1 MEFHEKLQ
9 ELRRQKGMTQEELAK
24 VLYVSRTAISKWE
37 SGRGYPGI
45 DSLKAI
51 AAFFSVTVDQL
62 LSTDQVLT
70 IAEEEKKKTE
80 RGFRVPL
87 NGLMDLCA
95 GLLYFLPFFAGR
107 GEEGIRAV
115 SLLSL
120 AEVSPYLRVLYWVVV
135 SALVGVGLL
144 SLGLYGR
151 DLRTWEKSRVWLS
164 MSLSIAA
171 GLLFIVSLQ
180 PYPAVFI
187 LVLGGIK
194 AFLTFKHP

>member
-70 IAEEEKKKTE
+70 IAEEEKEKTE
-80 RGFRVPL
+80 RGFRAPVAGVL
-87 NGLMDLCA
+87 DLCA

-120 AEVSPYLRVLYWVVV
+120 VEVSPYLRVLYWVVV

-151 DLRTWEKSRVWLS
+151 DLRTWEKCRVWLS
-164 MSLSIAA
+164 MSLSSAA
-171 GLLFIVSLQ
+171 GLLFILSLQ

-194 AFLTFKHP
+194 AFLTFKQP

>member
-24 VLYVSRTAISKWE
+24 VLYVSRTAVSKWE

-70 IAEEEKKKTE
+70 IAEEEKEKTE
-80 RGFRVPL
+80 RGFRAPVA
-87 NGLMDLCA
+87 GLLDLCA

-120 AEVSPYLRVLYWVVV
+120 VEVSPYLRVLYWVVV

-151 DLRTWEKSRVWLS
+151 DLRTWEKCRVWLS

-171 GLLFIVSLQ
+171 GLLFILSLQ

>member
-70 IAEEEKKKTE
+70 IAEEEKEKTE
-80 RGFRVPL
+80 RGFRAPVA
-87 NGLMDLCA
+87 GLLDLCA

-120 AEVSPYLRVLYWVVV
+120 VEVSPYLRVLYWVVV

-144 SLGLYGR
+144 SLELYGR
-151 DLRTWEKSRVWLS
+151 DLRTWEKCRVWLS

-171 GLLFIVSLQ
+171 GLLFILSLQ

>member
-9 ELRRQKGMTQEELAK
+9 ELRKQRGMTQEDLAK
-24 VLYVSRTAISKWE
+24 ELYVSRTAISKWE

-70 IAEEEKKKTE
+70 IAEEETKKTE
-80 RGFRVPL
+80 RGFRAPVA
-87 NGLMDLCA
+87 GLLDLCA

-120 AEVSPYLRVLYWVVV
+120 VEVSPYLRVLYWVVV

-151 DLRTWEKSRVWLS
+151 DLRTWEKCRVWLS

-171 GLLFIVSLQ
+171 GLLFILSLQ
-180 PYPAVFI
+180 PYPAVFV
-187 LVLGGIK
+187 LVLGGMK
-194 AFLTFKHP
+194 AFLTVKRP

>member
-9 ELRRQKGMTQEELAK
+9 ELRRQKGMTQEELAG
-24 VLYVSRTAISKWE
+24 VLYVSRTAVSKWE

-80 RGFRVPL
+80 RGFRAQVA
-87 NGLMDLCA
+87 GLPDLCA

-120 AEVSPYLRVLYWVVV
+120 AEVSPYLRVLYWIAV
-135 SALVGVGLL
+135 SALVVVGLL
-144 SLGLYGR
+144 TLGLYGR
-151 DLRTWEKSRVWLS
+151 DFRTWETCRGWLS
-164 MSLSIAA
+164 MSLSAIA

-180 PYPAVFI
+180 PYPAVFV

-194 AFLTFKHP
+194 AFLTFKRP

>member
-9 ELRRQKGMTQEELAK
+9 ELRRQKGMTQEELAG
-24 VLYVSRTAISKWE
+24 VLYVSRTAVSKWE

-70 IAEEEKKKTE
+70 IAEEEKEKTE
-80 RGFRVPL
+80 RGFRVPV
-87 NGLMDLCA
+87 NGLLDLCA
-95 GLLYFLPFFAGR
+95 GLMYFLPFFAGR
-107 GEEGIRAV
+107 GEEGLRAV

-135 SALVGVGLL
+135 SALVCVGLL
-144 SLGLYGR
+144 TLGLYGR
-151 DLRTWEKSRVWLS
+151 DMRPWEKCRGWLS
-164 MSLSIAA
+164 MSLSVFA
-171 GLLFIVSLQ
+171 GGLFILSLQ

-187 LVLGGIK
+187 LTLGGIK
-194 AFLTFKHP
+194 AFLTFKRP

>member
-70 IAEEEKKKTE
+70 IAEEEKKKAE
-80 RGFRVPL
+80 RGFRAPL
-87 NGLMDLCA
+87 NGLLDLCA
-95 GLLYFLPFFAGR
+95 GLLYFLPFFAVR
-107 GEEGIRAV
+107 GEAGIRAV

-120 AEVSPYLRVLYWVVV
+120 VEVSPYLRVLYWVVV

-144 SLGLYGR
+144 TLGLYGR
-151 DLRTWEKSRVWLS
+151 DMRTWEKCRGWLS
-164 MSLSIAA
+164 MSLSATA

-194 AFLTFKHP
+194 AFLTFKRP